1 MGEVYV
7 SKIAELRQ
15 KAGLTQRQLADLV
28 GVDPSTV
35 RNWERNRSTVEAFV
49 RFAKL
54 CVALECEPRDLYGIE
69 DPAKDENG

>member
-1 MGEVYV
+1 V

-15 KAGLTQRQLADLV
+15 KAGLTQRQLADLT

-35 RNWERNRSTVEAFV
+35 RNWERNRSTIEAFV

-54 CVALECEPRDLYGIE
+54 CEALDRLPADLYDTQ
-69 DPAKDENG
+69 DPLEE

>member
-1 MGEVYV
+1 M
-7 SKIAELRQ
+7 SKFAELRQ
-15 KAGLTQRQLADLV
+15 KAGLTQRKLADLV

-54 CVALECEPRDLYGIE
+54 CVALECGPHDLYGVE
-69 DPAKDENG
+69 DPTQDEGD